1 MDLFSTAPPAPLA
14 ELLRPTTLDE
24 VVGQAH
30 LVGPKKPLRIA
41 LETKRLHSFLLFGP
55 PGVGKTTLARL
66 CAKMLDSEFVSLS
79 AVTAGAK
86 EIRDAVTRAQSL
98 LDMRGRATVL
108 FVDEV
113 HRFNKAQQDLLL
125 PHVESGLVKWVGAT
139 TEDPG
144 FSVNSALLS
153 RAQVY
158 KLEPLAD
165 EDLAKLY
172 RRAVTKMEG
181 VTLNPE
187 ALQLTIEIADGDAR
201 RFLNLLEQ
209 LQIAAQGSDLK
220 EVGADFVRGII
231 PHTLRRFSE
240 GELYDQISAFQKAV
254 RGSSPNGALY
264 WLARMLDG
272 GADALYIAR
281 RLIVIASEDVGN
293 ADPRALQ
300 LALNAAEA
308 YERLGAA
315 EGERALAQ
323 AATYLALAP
332 KSNAVYRAWNE
343 AKAFVR
349 ADKSRPVPLHL
360 RNAPSQFA
368 KAQGHKEG
376 YVYSHDAPDAYAAGQ
391 TYFPDDLPEQD
402 WYRPVARGLEIKMAE
417 KLQYL
422 RALDAAVGEPDI

>member
-1 MDLFSTAPPAPLA
+1 MTDLFSTAPAAPLA
-14 ELLRPTTLDE
+14 ELLRPTSLSE
-24 VVGQAH
+24 LVGQVH
-30 LVGPKKPLRIA
+30 LVGPKKPLRLA
-41 LETKRLHSFLLFGP
+41 LETKRLHSCLLYGP

-66 CAKMLDSEFVSLS
+66 CAKLLDCEFVSLS

-86 EIRDAVTRAQSL
+86 EIRDAVARAQSF
-98 LDMRGRATVL
+98 LDMRSRATVV

-125 PHVESGLVKWVGAT
+125 PHVESGLIKLVGAT

-153 RAQVY
+153 RLQVY
-158 KLEPLAD
+158 KLLPLSEAD
-165 EDLAKLY
+165 LTQLY
-172 RRAVTKMEG
+172 QRAVTRLDG
-181 VTLNPE
+181 VSLDAR
-187 ALQLTIEIADGDAR
+187 ALGLAVGYADGDAR
-201 RFLNLLEQ
+201 RFLNTLEQ
-209 LQIAAQGSDLK
+209 LQVAAQGSGLTV
-220 EVGADFVRGII
+220 VGEAFVRDSL
-231 PHTLRRFSE
+231 PSMVRRFSE

-281 RLIVIASEDVGN
+281 RLIVIASEDIGN

-343 AKAFVR
+343 AKAFVQADQSR
-349 ADKSRPVPLHL
+349 AVPLHL
-360 RNAPSQFA
+360 RNAPTQFA
-368 KAQGHKEG
+368 KEQGHKEG
-376 YVYSHDAPDAYAAGQ
+376 YVYSHDAPNAYSAGQ

-402 WYRPVARGLEIKMAE
+402 WYRPAPRGLEIKLAE

-422 RALDAAVGEPDI
+422 RSQDAESRR

>member
-1 MDLFSTAPPAPLA
+1 MADLFSTTPRPPLA
-14 ELLRPTTLDE
+14 ELLRPSTLDE

-30 LVGPKKPLRIA
+30 LVGPGKPLRIA
-41 LETKRLHSFLLFGP
+41 LETQRLHSFLLFGP
-55 PGVGKTTLARL
+55 PGVGKTSLARL
-66 CAKMLDSEFVSLS
+66 CAKMLDCEFVSLS
-79 AVTAGAK
+79 AVMAGAK
-86 EIRDAVTRAQSL
+86 EIREAVARAQEL

-125 PHVESGLVKWVGAT
+125 PPVESGLVRWVGAT

-158 KLEPLAD
+158 KLEALNEA
-165 EDLAKLY
+165 DLAKLY
-172 RRAVTKMEG
+172 RRAEPQLDG
-181 VTLNPE
+181 VKLDET
-187 ALQLTIEIADGDAR
+187 ALQLTIRAADGDAR
-201 RFLNLLEQ
+201 RFLNLVEQ
-209 LQIAAQGSDLK
+209 LQIAALGTRATTVDARLVQATVPGS
-220 EVGADFVRGII
+220 
-231 PHTLRRFSE
+231 LRRFSE
-240 GELYDQISAFQKAV
+240 GDLYDQVSAFQKAV

-272 GADALYIAR
+272 GADAMYIAR

-323 AATYLALAP
+323 ATTYLALAP

-343 AKAFVR
+343 AKAFVQ

-360 RNAPSQFA
+360 RNAPTQFA
-368 KAQGHKEG
+368 KEQGHKQG
-376 YVYSHDAPDAYAAGQ
+376 YVYSHDAPDGFSAGQ
-391 TYFPDDLPEQD
+391 RYFPDELDEQD
-402 WYRPVARGLEIKMAE
+402 WYRPEPRGLEIKLGD
-417 KLQYL
+417 KLRWL
-422 RALDAAVGEPDI
+422 RELDTEAHKK